1 MTEIITL
8 LNCILPIIQKKEQKH
23 LQLIIQALLSMRGRI
38 TMLGLSRWSEK
49 GASYRTITRFFNEKR
64 DWGAI
69 NWIFIKTHLLQKK
82 KGTVYLLGGDEVVVS
97 KSGKH
102 SYGLDRFYSSI
113 QNQVIQSL
121 AFLNLSLI
129 SVETRKAYPLTTQQI
144 IKPNKEGC
152 VKDKSLKSG
161 KDKKTKGKRGRPK
174 GSANKDKQSV
184 ELSPY
189 LKFVQKAIK
198 EALKRIDKHIDI
210 VYFVF
215 DGAFGNNYATQMV
228 KQCGLDIISKLQKNS
243 ALSFPNE
250 EEYSGKGTPKKYGD
264 DINYEE
270 IPERYL
276 KSSDMDED
284 KNIITKVYQMEML
297 HRTFA
302 DRLNVVIIQ
311 KRNVKTGAI
320 AHVTLFTTDLTLGDE
335 KIVDYYTLRFQIEFV
350 FRDAKQYWGMEDFM
364 NIKQKPIENWAN
376 LSTFMVN
383 LSHGLRK
390 DSNMK
395 EMSILDLKAHYHGL
409 KYVKEVFKLLPDLAN
424 DYLIQKISSKIA
436 NLGAIN
442 PSENVA

>member
-1 MTEIITL
+1 MPEIIAL
-8 LNCILPIIQKKEQKH
+8 LNCILPITQRKEQKH
-23 LQLIIQALLSMRGRI
+23 FQLIIQALLSMRGRM

-49 GASYRTITRFFNEKR
+49 GGSYRTITRFFHEKR

-69 NWIFIKTHLLQKK
+69 NWLFIKTHLIKN
-82 KGTVYLLGGDEVVVS
+82 KGSVYLLGGDEVVVS
-97 KSGKH
+97 KAGKH

-152 VKDKSLKSG
+152 VKDKSSKSS
-161 KDKKTKGKRGRPK
+161 KVKKSKGKRGRPK
-174 GSANKDKQSV
+174 GSANKDKQNV

-189 LKFVQKAIK
+189 LKFVQDAIK
-198 EALKRIDKHIDI
+198 EALKRINKHIDI

-250 EEYSGKGTPKKYGD
+250 EEYSGKGPHKQYGD
-264 DINYEE
+264 DIVYDKL
-270 IPERYL
+270 PEKHL
-276 KSSDMDED
+276 KSTVIDKD
-284 KNIITKVYQMEML
+284 KNITTKVYQMEML
-297 HRTFA
+297 HRKFA
-302 DRLNVVIIQ
+302 DRLNIVIIQ
-311 KRNVKTGAI
+311 KINTSTGRL
-320 AHVTLFTTDLTLGDE
+320 AHVTLFSTDLNLGYE
-335 KIVDYYTLRFQIEFV
+335 KVIDYYSLRFQIEFV

-364 NIKQKPIENWAN
+364 NIKKTPIENWAN

-383 LSHGLRK
+383 FSHGLRK
-390 DSNMK
+390 ESHMK

-409 KYVKEVFKLLPDLAN
+409 KYVKEVFKLLPDFAN
-424 DYLIQKISSKIA
+424 DYLIKKVSAKIA

-442 PSENVA
+442 PSQEVA